1 MTLSIVRRAMS
12 SSLLLA
18 CLSLGSGCSYAF
30 VHGPARPDLAA
41 PSQVHEVRSGTES
54 CTTSNALP
62 AVDAVL
68 GLLLVGA
75 GGFLIVDAATQK
87 SAPCTSTSLCFS
99 ELVGPEVEA
108 GAIGIGAGAL
118 ALGTVF
124 IASAVTGSGRTADC
138 RRLEASP
145 PRSLYSSARHLLDL
159 DALAEVRP

>member
-12 SSLLLA
+12 SCLLLA

-62 AVDAVL
+62 VVDTVL

-87 SAPCTSTSLCFS
+87 SGTCTYPSLCFN
-99 ELVGPEVEA
+99 ELGSEVEA
-108 GAIGIGAGAL
+108 GAIGIGAGAV

-124 IASAVTGSGRTADC
+124 IASAVTGYARTADC
-138 RRLEASP
+138 RRLELSP
-145 PRSLYSSARHLLDL
+145 PRSRYSRARHLLDL